1 MTRRPTPRWID
12 LARDEAPTIGE
23 RCTEGS
29 DAPAVDTP
37 RQGENDNA
45 GAMPSFGLSA
55 GGLDAALLPARATRG
70 RRLGVTVALIL
81 SATIHAAAFVWL
93 AGNLS
98 AEGMEAETDGVSVEI
113 VFDAPAASASPV
125 IAGYDGATVADAAP
139 AEPVEPV
146 KPVEA
151 IEPTPAEAVELAEA
165 HALEPV
171 VPYVASV
178 DVMPEVAAAPPVKP
192 EIAPVENAD
201 AVAPEAVAETEP
213 VETVEQGPAEAVD
226 PQLVE
231 AAVVD
236 TAEAVALIDELAGIA
251 PEPVHTAEAVV
262 PEPVAA
268 VQADMARAL
277 EAEAVETI
285 ASEPVEIAA
294 ADVVPVVSA
303 TPPVAAD
310 AVVALT
316 SDAVDPEPAAIEA
329 SDDPLP
335 ETVDRLP
342 EPRPAP
348 ETTMAAIA
356 RPAAPATPKPASTT
370 APARVAEAA
379 PARRE
384 ARADKAP
391 AKAAAS
397 APTGRNADG
406 ATRAPAASAGSQA
419 RAAAA
424 PGAEAKYGRKLLSH
438 VERHKRYPAAARSAG
453 ISGATRL
460 SITIDRTGGLA
471 GARVSAGSGHKILDQ
486 EALAVARRAA
496 PYPRPPEGVG
506 GRTFS
511 FAVTL
516 RFAR

>member
-1 MTRRPTPRWID
+1 MSRRSTPAWFD
-12 LARDEAPTIGE
+12 LARDEAPTNGE
-23 RCTEGS
+23 RSPEAS

-37 RQGENDNA
+37 RRGENDNA

-113 VFDAPAASASPV
+113 VFDAPTASASPA

-139 AEPVEPV
+139 AEPVEQGL
-146 KPVEA
+146 
-151 IEPTPAEAVELAEA
+151 AEAVEVAEA
-165 HALEPV
+165 PALEPV
-171 VPYVASV
+171 LPDVAAV
-178 DVMPEVAAAPPVKP
+178 DVMPEVAAVPPVNP

-213 VETVEQGPAEAVD
+213 AEPVEQGLAEAVEPLPD
-226 PQLVE
+226 E

-236 TAEAVALIDELAGIA
+236 TAEAVAPIDEFAGIEPDAVATVEADVPVEVAATPALDPILPDVA
-251 PEPVHTAEAVV
+251 PPDTEAAALPPMAEA
-262 PEPVAA
+262 
-268 VQADMARAL
+268 L
-277 EAEAVETI
+277 
-285 ASEPVEIAA
+285 ASPDLA
-294 ADVVPVVSA
+294 S
-303 TPPVAAD
+303 
-310 AVVALT
+310 
-316 SDAVDPEPAAIEA
+316 IEA

-335 ETVDRLP
+335 ETVERLP

-348 ETTMAAIA
+348 GTTMAEIA

-370 APARVAEAA
+370 KATARAAEAA

-397 APTGRNADG
+397 APTGRNANG
-406 ATRAPAASAGSQA
+406 ANPGPAASAGSQA
-419 RAAAA
+419 RAATA

-471 GARVSAGSGHKILDQ
+471 GARVSAGSGHQILDQ

>member
-23 RCTEGS
+23 RSTEGS

-37 RQGENDNA
+37 RRGENDNA

-113 VFDAPAASASPV
+113 VFDTPAASASPA

-146 KPVEA
+146 KPVE
-151 IEPTPAEAVELAEA
+151 PTPAEAVEVAEA
-165 HALEPV
+165 PALEPV
-171 VPYVASV
+171 VPYVATV

-213 VETVEQGPAEAVD
+213 VETVEPTPAEAVD
-226 PQLVE
+226 PLLVE

-236 TAEAVALIDELAGIA
+236 TAGAVAPIDELAGIA

-277 EAEAVETI
+277 EAEAAETI

-294 ADVVPVVSA
+294 ADVVPVVAA

-348 ETTMAAIA
+348 ETAVAAIA
-356 RPAAPATPKPASTT
+356 RPAAPATPKHGSTR
-370 APARVAEAA
+370 APARAAEAA

-471 GARVSAGSGHKILDQ
+471 GARVSAGSGHQILDQ